1 MTIIFKCFLDCKNI
15 CHLQVQE
22 CIGAAVVAMGPY
34 IVLSL
39 VPIAFDEDWLTC
51 SNSWLLPIL
60 DKYTY
65 GAPLQLFLEHI
76 VPLAKSV
83 QNASDR
89 GKLLDANNL
98 FNCTHNPIPYPFPFI
113 FSQERTET

>member
-1 MTIIFKCFLDCKNI
+1 M
-15 CHLQVQE
+15 
-22 CIGAAVVAMGPY
+22 VAMGPDK
-34 IVLSL
+34 VLSL
-39 VPIAFDEDWLTC
+39 VPIAFDEDRLTC

>member
-1 MTIIFKCFLDCKNI
+1 M
-15 CHLQVQE
+15 
-22 CIGAAVVAMGPY
+22 VAMGPDK
-34 IVLSL
+34 VLSL
-39 VPIAFDEDWLTC
+39 VPIAFDEDRLTC

-83 QNASDR
+83 QNASDM
-89 GKLLDANNL
+89 GKLLDANKML
-98 FNCTHNPIPYPFPFI
+98 NCTYNPA
-113 FSQERTET
+113 

>member
-34 IVLSL
+34 KVLSL
-39 VPIAFDEDWLTC
+39 VPIAFDEDRLTC

-83 QNASDR
+83 QNASDM
-89 GKLLDANNL
+89 GKLLDANKL
-98 FNCTHNPIPYPFPFI
+98 FNCTYNPA
-113 FSQERTET
+113 